1 MEKQEIK
8 RILVQLGVKRSLKGF
23 DYLVSC
29 IGYGMKKNRTV
40 WSCIRTVADEFG
52 CETAAVEHC
61 TRTAVESCDK
71 NITPEDRARLFG
83 NQKMTTAL
91 FIKTVASCINDGTLK

>member
-1 MEKQEIK
+1 MDKKEISQ
-8 RILVQLGVKRSLKGF
+8 ILVQIGVRRSLKGF
-23 DYLVSC
+23 EYLTSC
-29 IGYGMKKNRTV
+29 ISHEIEKSRTV
-40 WSCIRTVADEFG
+40 WSTIRVVANEFG
-52 CETAAVEHC
+52 RKDRAIERDV
-61 TRTAVESCDK
+61 RTAVESCDK